1 MLGAFN
7 AAPHAV
13 LTPSHKVVF
22 DATRICT
29 FPTVINHGIQVF
41 LEREACQRGCDPKG
55 LSITGLDEITT
66 LEITPLLKPKIKF
79 EQNKANIFRA

>member
-1 MLGAFN
+1 
-7 AAPHAV
+7 
-13 LTPSHKVVF
+13 
-22 DATRICT
+22 
-29 FPTVINHGIQVF
+29 
-41 LEREACQRGCDPKG
+41 LEIEACQRGCDPKG